1 MALAYSP
8 ELEAKVRAAINDGSD
23 EAIGSIHLEIFGK
36 TVKKNCNGCY
46 NEAISKLIK
55 WTKTK
60 NMANCKYR
68 INAKY
73 NGKVFSVNVGGT
85 IHRVTNENISV
96 ATAEMIMSNPKI
108 KSDVIELNPNYKGT
122 AEVKK
127 NTVLNQPEPMPILS
141 ISPEALSVGE
151 TSEENVS
158 VKESDIVESK
168 PLTEPVQQQEPAK
181 KSKGAKG
188 RRK

>member
-23 EAIGSIHLEIFGK
+23 KAIGSIHFEIFGK
-36 TVKKNCNGCY
+36 TVKKNCGGCY

-60 NMANCKYR
+60 YVANCKYR

-73 NGKVFSVNVGGT
+73 NGTVFSVNVGGT
-85 IHRVTNENISV
+85 IHRVTNDNISV

-108 KSDVIELNPNYKGT
+108 KSDVIELNPDWNGI
-122 AEVKK
+122 EVKK
-127 NTVLNQPEPMPILS
+127 NILKDSPSPMPILS
-141 ISPEALSVGE
+141 ILPEALPVTE
-151 TSEENVS
+151 ILKENVS
-158 VKESDIVESK
+158 AKESVIQESK
-168 PLTEPVQQQEPAK
+168 PLMAEPK
-181 KSKGAKG
+181 KRGRPSKLKEVAEL
-188 RRK
+188 